1 MRLPFLLLTAFAA
14 FACLAQGPCDSLAT
28 ISAHQQK
35 ELTRQRMELD
45 RVILDVEVGRV
56 QVAKA
61 RKEAEALR
69 GIMLGYISTLD
80 SLQRENMRL
89 QEAVKH

>member
-1 MRLPFLLLTAFAA
+1 MRIPFLLLIFIASSG
-14 FACLAQGPCDSLAT
+14 CLAQGPCDSLAT
-28 ISAHQQK
+28 ISAHQQQ
-35 ELTRQRMELD
+35 ELTRQRLELD
-45 RVILDVEVGRV
+45 RVIQDVEEGRA

-69 GIMLGYISTLD
+69 GIMLGYISTID
-80 SLQRENMRL
+80 SLQRGNMRL

>member
-1 MRLPFLLLTAFAA
+1 MRLPFLLLTVFAA
-14 FACLAQGPCDSLAT
+14 FAGLAQGPCDSLAT

-35 ELTRQRMELD
+35 ELTRQRLELD
-45 RVILDVEVGRV
+45 RVILDVEEARF

-61 RKEAEALR
+61 RKEAEVLR
-69 GIMLGYISTLD
+69 GIMLGHINTID

-89 QEAVKH
+89 QEAVKR